1 MIHKGLVAAVV
12 APFFIALG
20 VMVVK
25 HAGQLAPPLL
35 ITAYSA
41 LMSVP
46 ILVLWQK
53 IRGSDLELDKLFNEV
68 RGPFLKVLITRSLIG
83 SAMLVIGF
91 TLTSAVKSILLL
103 RLEALFVFAWS
114 VYFKKERAT
123 SGKLSLLLALVIGS
137 VLVVL
142 PVDDVGG
149 FSGKLNWGDLLI
161 VVSLIF
167 FSYSYIPT
175 EAVVA
180 KVAPTNVNIVA
191 NTIGG
196 ITVLLVALI
205 VNRQQVF
212 ALSQSALILIFAYS
226 CLFSVVGIN
235 LYYFAFKTVKPWI
248 IACFLSL
255 EVVYGI
261 PLAWCMHGEVLT
273 AWQAVGAVIV
283 VAATTGIGLLGARE
297 SQKKNSTE
305 RL

>member
-1 MIHKGLVAAVV
+1 MITKGLAAAVV

-53 IRGSDLELDKLFNEV
+53 IRRSDLELDKLFSEV
-68 RGPFLKVLITRSLIG
+68 RGPFLQVLITRSLIG

-123 SGKLSLLLALVIGS
+123 AGKLSLLLALVIGS

-142 PVDDVGG
+142 PVGDVGG
-149 FSGKLNWGDLLI
+149 FSGSLNWGDLLI
-161 VVSLIF
+161 VISLIF

-196 ITVLLVALI
+196 ITVLLVALV
-205 VNRQQVF
+205 VNAQQAFV
-212 ALSQSALILIFAYS
+212 LSQSALVLIFAYS

-235 LYYFAFKTVKPWI
+235 LYYFAFKTIKPWI

-273 AWQAVGAVIV
+273 AWQAVGAVTV

-297 SQKKNSTE
+297 S
-305 RL
+305 